1 MLMVT
6 AVLNIS
12 AQAAGS
18 TGGGA
23 SGGQAAAVSQA
34 ASGTIVNE
42 NDLVLDIAPTPAADA
57 AAASP
62 SSLGAIVR
70 TVIALILVAA
80 AIYGVVFLLKKI
92 ARPPSAK
99 DQFLKVLSS
108 AHLGSNRFV
117 HVVALGGKAWLVG
130 ASDGGVRLIS
140 EFDDQETV
148 DAMLLEDSRRQANTA
163 LPKALDFKALMR
175 RFGAGGEPPPNV
187 SLDSIRKKRE
197 RLNKL

>member
-1 MLMVT
+1 MTSQVP
-6 AVLNIS
+6 
-12 AQAAGS
+12 AGM
-18 TGGGA
+18 
-23 SGGQAAAVSQA
+23 
-34 ASGTIVNE
+34 IVNE
-42 NDLVLDIAPTPAADA
+42 NDLALDIAATPATNTAT
-57 AAASP
+57 ASP

-92 ARPPSAK
+92 ARPPSTK

-130 ASDGGVRLIS
+130 ASDGGIRLIS
-140 EFDDQETV
+140 ELEDQETV
-148 DAMLLEDSRRQANTA
+148 DAMLLEDSRRQANA
-163 LPKALDFKALMR
+163 SLPRALDFKALMR
-175 RFGAGGEPPPNV
+175 RFGTAGELPPNV

>member
-1 MLMVT
+1 MAMT
-6 AVLNIS
+6 VLNIF
-12 AQAAGS
+12 AQGAGAAGS
-18 TGGGA
+18 GVPGSKA
-23 SGGQAAAVSQA
+23 VAEDGQAAA
-34 ASGTIVNE
+34 GTIVNE
-42 NDLVLDIAPTPAADA
+42 NELTLDTIAPPDTDNAT
-57 AAASP
+57 ASP

-70 TVIALILVAA
+70 TVLALILVAA

-92 ARPPSAK
+92 ARPPSTK

-140 EFDDQETV
+140 ELEDQETV
-148 DAMLLEDSRRQANTA
+148 DALLLEDSRRQANTA
-163 LPKALDFKALMR
+163 LPRALDFKALMR
-175 RFGAGGEPPPNV
+175 RFGNAGELPPNV

>member
-1 MLMVT
+1 MAMI
-6 AVLNIS
+6 ALNIF
-12 AQAAGS
+12 AQSAGS

-23 SGGQAAAVSQA
+23 SGGRATTAAGQATA
-34 ASGTIVNE
+34 GTIVNE
-42 NDLVLDIAPTPAADA
+42 NDLALDTAVTPATET

-92 ARPPSAK
+92 ARPPSTK

-140 EFDDQETV
+140 ELDDQETV
-148 DAMLLEDSRRQANTA
+148 DAMLLEDSRRQANSS
-163 LPKALDFKALMR
+163 LPRALDFKALMR
-175 RFGAGGEPPPNV
+175 RFGAGGELPPNV
-187 SLDSIRKKRE
+187 SLDSIRRKRE

>member
-1 MLMVT
+1 V
-6 AVLNIS
+6 AG
-12 AQAAGS
+12 QDAAGP
-18 TGGGA
+18 
-23 SGGQAAAVSQA
+23 
-34 ASGTIVNE
+34 IVNE
-42 NDLVLDIAPTPAADA
+42 NELALDNAATPTTETAIAA
-57 AAASP
+57 P

-70 TVIALILVAA
+70 TLIALILVAA

-92 ARPPSAK
+92 ARPPSTK

-140 EFDDQETV
+140 ELEDQETV

-163 LPKALDFKALMR
+163 LPRALDFKALMR
-175 RFGAGGEPPPNV
+175 RFGTGGELPPNV
-187 SLDSIRKKRE
+187 SLDSIRRKRE